1 MIYLELK
8 GRLGNQFFRYA
19 FARMLQIKRGNNEK
33 LVLGLSNMS
42 NKNPMM
48 AGAIH

>member
-19 FARMLQIKRGNNEK
+19 YARALQIQRGNKDE
-33 LVLGLSNMS
+33 LVLGLNNM
-42 NKNPMM
+42 K
-48 AGAIH
+48 GKKL